1 MKGNAKLIKELHDE
15 INKLKREQQAQSI
28 KNDTNIGMIIA
39 DIIEARDEG
48 NMLKLKTAS
57 QLLVENISI
66 DRTADPNPDLLT
78 GLVDYSTQIRE
89 YLLPNDFGMD
99 MTVRAGTVF
108 LVGAGVGV
116 GKSSWLANYLYDCIE
131 TGKRCVLFSLEM
143 TSYDFWIKL
152 FQIYL
157 YKKTNLRFDY
167 MTMLATIKNK
177 RFDELLHTY
186 IARAS
191 ERAWIVDAAKFTA
204 SDIIGYMELA
214 RNKWDGEE
222 PQFTFIDY
230 AQLIRPEQYTIG
242 KDKRHQVD
250 ESMKLIT
257 GKAVS
262 SGSVIMIASQLSRM
276 AQNENFES
284 TTAFKESSA
293 LEEDSAV
300 AILLKR
306 EKGETGEYQPWIN
319 VSVVKNRYG
328 KIMKQQIFLIPE
340 IGYLYK

>member
-1 MKGNAKLIKELHDE
+1 
-15 INKLKREQQAQSI
+15 
-28 KNDTNIGMIIA
+28 
-39 DIIEARDEG
+39 
-48 NMLKLKTAS
+48 
-57 QLLVENISI
+57 
-66 DRTADPNPDLLT
+66 
-78 GLVDYSTQIRE
+78 
-89 YLLPNDFGMD
+89 
-99 MTVRAGTVF
+99 
-108 LVGAGVGV
+108 
-116 GKSSWLANYLYDCIE
+116 
-131 TGKRCVLFSLEM
+131 
-143 TSYDFWIKL
+143 
-152 FQIYL
+152 
-157 YKKTNLRFDY
+157 

-214 RNKWDGEE
+214 RNKWNGEE